1 VLAIRTEKVV
11 LFRGLLRS
19 IRAQER
25 VDRATLVHC
34 TIAFG
39 NLIERERPR
48 TRAQKSRMVKLRL

>member
-34 TIAFG
+34 TTAFG
-39 NLIERERPR
+39 NLIERSGRVLEP
-48 TRAQKSRMVKLRL
+48 KKVEW